1 MWTQFHGSKFV
12 MGLDRVFTLAPSEVP
27 GSDVVFWWLECEK
40 LVKLEQTRWDWW
52 PAKQCISSK
61 SVHAASHG
69 DLLLRLGAQSSKLFQ
84 APACVAFTDAH

>member
-40 LVKLEQTRWDWW
+40 LVKLEQTSWDWW
-52 PAKQCISSK
+52 QAKQCS
-61 SVHAASHG
+61 
-69 DLLLRLGAQSSKLFQ
+69 LLSLSMLLPMGACFSE
-84 APACVAFTDAH
+84 